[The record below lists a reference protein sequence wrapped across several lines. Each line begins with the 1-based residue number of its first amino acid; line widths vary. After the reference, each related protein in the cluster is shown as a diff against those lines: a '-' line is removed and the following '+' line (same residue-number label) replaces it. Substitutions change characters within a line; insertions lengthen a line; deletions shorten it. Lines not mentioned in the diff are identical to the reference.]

1 MENQIVV
8 MRQAPII
15 EEHLVDAKNEVIAK
29 TEFAKSLIC
38 TVDSLKKV
46 KETRAELNKDFAY
59 LESVRKEIKRAIL
72 LPYEEFERKYKEY
85 IATPYKQADSD
96 LKAKI
101 AEVEDGIKQQR
112 EAEVIAYF
120 DEYKAARHLPFIRFA
135 DSGITVGLSGSKKSL
150 KEQAAAF
157 VDKVAGDVEF
167 IQRTQPDDADEIL
180 LEYRSSL
187 SVTYSVDKV
196 LRRKQALIQQRR
208 QREEQQAVMQAEA
221 QAAQKV
227 QEITEPHPPEMVAP
241 PVEVQAPVVEEQAT
255 EPVQPQEQQENT
267 QSIKLYRVSFDVIGS
282 LEQLKEL
289 KKFLVSKNLLVN
301 GGLNHEH

>member
-1 MENQIVV
+1 MMENQIVAV
-8 MRQAPII
+8 TQLPVIVER
-15 EEHLVDAKNEVIAK
+15 LRDAKDSVEQRTAQ
-29 TEFAKSLIC
+29 AKSLVC
-38 TVDSLKKV
+38 TSETLKTV
-46 KETRAELNKDFAY
+46 KEARAALNKEFAAFE
-59 LESVRKEIKRAIL
+59 LQRKAVKTAIL
-72 LPYEEFERKYKEY
+72 SPYEAFEKTYKECVT
-85 IATPYKQADSD
+85 IPYRQADSD

-120 DEYKAARHLPFIRFA
+120 DEYKAARHVPFIRFA

-167 IQRTQPDDADEIL
+167 IQRTQPDDADEML

-196 LRRKQALIQQRR
+196 LRRKQALMQQHR
-208 QREEQQAVMQAEA
+208 QREEQRAAMQAEA

-227 QEITEPHPPEMVAP
+227 QEVAELHPPEMVAP
-241 PVEVQAPVVEEQAT
+241 PVEVQAPVMEEQTAEPT
-255 EPVQPQEQQENT
+255 PPVQPQEHQEN
-267 QSIKLYRVSFDVIGS
+267 IPPVKKYRVGFDVIGS
-282 LEQLKEL
+282 LEQLKAL
-289 KKFLVSKNLLVN
+289 KKFLVD
-301 GGLNHEH
+301 GGYSYEQH

>member
-15 EEHLVDAKNEVIAK
+15 EEHLVDVKNEVIAK

-72 LPYEEFERKYKEY
+72 SPYEEFERKYKEY

-120 DEYKAARHLPFIRFA
+120 DEYKAARHVPFIRFA

-196 LRRKQALIQQRR
+196 LRRKQALMQQRR
-208 QREEQQAVMQAEA
+208 QREEQQAAMQAEA

-227 QEITEPHPPEMVAP
+227 QEITEPHLPEMVAP
-241 PVEVQAPVVEEQAT
+241 PVEVQAPVVEEQAAEPT
-255 EPVQPQEQQENT
+255 PPVQPQEQQENT

-282 LEQLKEL
+282 LEQLKAL
-289 KKFLVSKNLLVN
+289 KKFLVD
-301 GGLNHEH
+301 GGYSYEQH

>member
-1 MENQIVV
+1 MMENQIVV

-120 DEYKAARHLPFIRFA
+120 DEYKAARHVPFIRFS

-157 VDKVAGDVEF
+157 VDKVAGDVDF

-196 LRRKQALIQQRR
+196 LRRKQALMQQRR
-208 QREEQQAVMQAEA
+208 QREEQQAAMQAEA

-241 PVEVQAPVVEEQAT
+241 PVEVQAPVVEEQAAEPT
-255 EPVQPQEQQENT
+255 SPVQPQEQQENT
-267 QSIKLYRVSFDVIGS
+267 LPAKQYRVSFDVIGS
-282 LEQLKEL
+282 LEQLKAL
-289 KKFLVSKNLLVN
+289 KKFLVD
-301 GGLNHEH
+301 GGYSYEQH

>member
-96 LKAKI
+96 LKVKI

-120 DEYKAARHLPFIRFA
+120 DEYKAARHVPFIRFA

-167 IQRTQPDDADEIL
+167 IQRTQPDDADEML

-196 LRRKQALIQQRR
+196 LRRKQALMQQRR
-208 QREEQQAVMQAEA
+208 QREEQRAAMQAEA

-227 QEITEPHPPEMVAP
+227 QEITEPHLPEMVAP
-241 PVEVQAPVVEEQAT
+241 PVEVQAPVVEEQAAEPT
-255 EPVQPQEQQENT
+255 PPVQPQEQQENT
-267 QSIKLYRVSFDVIGS
+267 PPVKKYRVSFDVIGS
-282 LEQLKEL
+282 LEQLKAL
-289 KKFLVSKNLLVN
+289 KKFLVD
-301 GGLNHEH
+301 GGYSYEQH